1 MKDNY
6 LPIFNSESHYQASK
20 LLCFKFPRISETN
33 SFCFGVSLFQPF
45 PQSLT
50 CLSWFVSLYVKGILV
65 KLFISH
71 LLFPLT
77 LTDGNSLI
85 QSSVKGDNK
94 GYERNLVLDY
104 FKHKHQ

>member
-1 MKDNY
+1 
-6 LPIFNSESHYQASK
+6 
-20 LLCFKFPRISETN
+20 
-33 SFCFGVSLFQPF
+33 
-45 PQSLT
+45 
-50 CLSWFVSLYVKGILV
+50 
-65 KLFISH
+65 
-71 LLFPLT
+71 LT